1 MTTQL
6 PVAIE
11 AISIDNAP
19 AIYKADGLKPFIAHI
34 KEQVT
39 GEVPDLTTK
48 KGRDRIASLAA
59 QVSRSKTAVEKP
71 GREYLKH
78 LKELPKTIEA
88 ELREFVNACDSL
100 RDEVRKP
107 LTDWEEAEQARIDSH
122 KYAIASFSDMAIS
135 GESSSEIQLL
145 ISGLESRKLSEQ
157 DCEEYFSQYVTAKE
171 SAIEQLKSRHAAALQ
186 AEFQA
191 AELVRLKKEAAE
203 REQKEREE
211 RIAREAA
218 EAARRQ
224 AEEEARRQR
233 EAAERA
239 ERDRQLEAERRE
251 MQLKLEA
258 ENAERRRLEAEQR
271 QADELKQAE
280 LRAQQAVENERR
292 RIEQEQAAAK
302 AEADRQAENKAHRA
316 SVNRE
321 ILAAL
326 VGAGL
331 TEENAK
337 LVITMAAKGSAGRL
351 TVNY

>member
-1 MTTQL
+1 MTNQL

-11 AISIDNAP
+11 AISIENAP
-19 AIYKADGLKPFIAHI
+19 SIYKADGLKPFIAHI

-48 KGRDRIASLAA
+48 KGRDRVASLAA

-88 ELREFVNACDSL
+88 ELREFVNSCDAL

-107 LTDWEEAEQARIDSH
+107 LTEWEEAEQARIDRHKTNIAWFAETAELGFSSVEISH
-122 KYAIASFSDMAIS
+122 NLTAV
-135 GESSSEIQLL
+135 
-145 ISGLESRKLSEQ
+145 EQ
-157 DCEEYFSQYVTAKE
+157 SPIGDHCEEYLSQYVSAKDA
-171 SAIEQLKSRHAAALQ
+171 AIQQLKSRYSTALQ
-186 AEFQA
+186 YEQQV
-191 AELVRLKKEAAE
+191 AELARLQKEAAE

-218 EAARRQ
+218 ENARRQ
-224 AEEEARRQR
+224 AELEAQRQR
-233 EAAERA
+233 EEEQRKANEEKLA
-239 ERDRQLEAERRE
+239 AERRE
-251 MQLKLEA
+251 MQLKLDA

-271 QADELKQAE
+271 QAEELKQAE
-280 LRAQQAVENERR
+280 LRAQQAAENERR

-302 AEADRQAENKAHRA
+302 AEADRQAANKAHRA
-316 SVNRE
+316 TVNRE

-337 LVITMAAKGSAGRL
+337 LVITLAAKNQAGQL
-351 TVNY
+351 VINY